1 MASVD
6 KTYRSVPKGPT
17 DDPFESDA
25 ARAITHNPEWHY
37 SLFDCFSP
45 GTLCFTSWCLPCF
58 TFGKT
63 QARVQDPT
71 LQNYSSINSECAI
84 FTVLALG
91 YCQWIIQTIRRSEM
105 RQKHG
110 VAGSCPG
117 DCCVTFWCGCCALI
131 QEEKEM
137 ELRTRPELTG
147 YQTTAQMEYP

>member
-1 MASVD
+1 MISID

-17 DDPFESDA
+17 DNHFKPDE
-25 ARAITHNPEWHY
+25 ARAITHNPDWNH
-37 SLFDCFSP
+37 SLFDCCSP
-45 GTLCFTSWCLPCF
+45 GSLCFTSCCLPCI
-58 TFGKT
+58 TFGRT

-91 YCQWIIQTIRRSEM
+91 YGQWIIQTIRRSEM

-110 VAGSCPG
+110 IEGSCPG

-147 YQTTAQMEYP
+147 YQ